1 MRFKP
6 VRPTPFRILAL
17 AAAVGLAGAAVG
29 IVAAKDKPND
39 CRSVIAGTYHNPS
52 GSLVSLTRDGT
63 IVGTLS
69 ETSQVGA
76 GQGDV
81 FQGNWQCDGDAITGR
96 DFRWVDNPAGRQIS
110 RVDWDATFDP
120 ADGGSIDA
128 HYTFYRLDEDATA
141 EEIADAAPLF
151 TDDVELTRLAA
162 P

>member
-1 MRFKP
+1 MRIQGA
-6 VRPTPFRILAL
+6 RPTAGRILMLATALGL
-17 AAAVGLAGAAVG
+17 AATGVG
-29 IVAAKDKPND
+29 IAAAKDKPND
-39 CRSVIAGTYHNPS
+39 CHSIIAGTYHNPS

-76 GQGDV
+76 GQGDT
-81 FQGNWQCDGDAITGR
+81 FQGNWQCDGNEISGR
-96 DFRWVDNPAGRQIS
+96 DFRWVDNLAGRQIS

-120 ADGGSIDA
+120 DGAGSIAA

-141 EEIADAAPLF
+141 EEIGDASPLF
-151 TDDVELTRLAA
+151 ADDVELTRVAA